1 MIFRKDPFGHYLI
14 IKRIILRVIGM
25 ISYTSLRLLNKWHV
39 EGAENLENLGD
50 RGILVV
56 SNHQTYFADVVGIY
70 QVICSKRSVLSNS
83 YKNPLYLLAPILNC
97 YFIAAEETMKSGWLP
112 KIVSYAGSVSIRRI
126 WRDRDKDVKRQV
138 RFTDITNIGLALDNG
153 WVITFPQGT
162 TKPYA
167 PGRRGVTHIIK
178 KFNPKVVPVVIDGF
192 QDAFKHKK
200 FTLNKLGSTVSLK
213 FKPPLEF
220 DKNEDP
226 EKILSKIMDAIEQSP
241 SFEGKQ

>member
-14 IKRIILRVIGM
+14 IKRIILRIICL
-25 ISYTSLRLLNKWHV
+25 ISYISLRLLNKWSV

-70 QVICSKRSVLSNS
+70 QVICSKRSALSNS
-83 YKNPLYLLAPILNC
+83 IKNPLYLLAPILNC
-97 YFIAAEETMKSGWLP
+97 YFIAAEETMKSGWIP
-112 KIVSYAGSVSIRRI
+112 KIVSYAGSISIRRI

-138 RFTDITNIGLALDNG
+138 RFTDITNIGMALNDG

-162 TKPYA
+162 TKLYA

-192 QDAFKHKK
+192 RDAFQHKK
-200 FTLNKLGSTVSLK
+200 FTLNKLGSTVTIK

-220 DKNEDP
+220 DANEGSD
-226 EKILSKIMDAIEQSP
+226 EVLSKIMDAIEQSAVL
-241 SFEGKQ
+241 EGEQ